1 MSDET
6 GAVNALMQIVN
17 GPGFDRAFEA
27 ACELFSCFDFSALSK
42 TPQDPAHHGEGDILT
57 HTRMVCRALWE
68 DKAFQALDA
77 RERALLFSSALLH
90 DIGKIKTTRVEAGSV
105 ISPNH
110 ARTGSSLIRETL
122 WSQMDLCGDGP
133 SQSFRETLC
142 ALVRWHML
150 PMHLADAP
158 DAPLR
163 ARKAASL
170 GELLPLFTWRK
181 LLLLARTDALGRVCA
196 DRAELLEKVELA
208 LLTAEESGC
217 LGGPWPFP
225 DAHTRRAYL
234 SGRRLS
240 PSYSLYDDSWGEV
253 LIMCGLPGTGKDYW
267 LRHEHPELPCVSL
280 DDIRRSWGV
289 APEKP
294 QGAVAAEAKA
304 RARAYLRKRQ
314 SFAWNATSLTPDT
327 RAGVVTL
334 CEAYGA
340 RVKIVYLETREPV
353 RQHRNAERKH
363 PVPEHATR
371 AMLSKLTPP
380 QPWEADKVEWKL
392 V

>member
-17 GPGFDRAFEA
+17 GPGFDAAFDA
-27 ACELFSCFDFSALSK
+27 ACEFFSCFDFSALSK
-42 TPQDPAHHGEGDILT
+42 TPQNPAHHGEGDVLT
-57 HTRMVCRALWE
+57 HTRMVCRVLWE

-163 ARKAASL
+163 ARQVASM
-170 GELLPLFTWRK
+170 GELLPLFTWRR
-181 LLLLARTDALGRVCA
+181 LLLLARADALGRECA
-196 DRAELLEKVELA
+196 DRDELLEKTELA

-225 DAHTRRAYL
+225 DGHTRRAYL
-234 SGRRLS
+234 SGRNLS

-253 LIMCGLPGTGKDYW
+253 LILCGLPGTGKDYW
-267 LRHEHPELPCVSL
+267 LRHSHPELPCVSL
-280 DDIRRSWGV
+280 DDIRREWGV
-289 APEKP
+289 DPEKP

-327 RAGVVTL
+327 RAGVVSL

-340 RVKIVYLETREPV
+340 RAKIVYLETREPV

-363 PVPEHATR
+363 PVPEQATR

-380 QPWEADKVEWKL
+380 QPWEADVVEWKL